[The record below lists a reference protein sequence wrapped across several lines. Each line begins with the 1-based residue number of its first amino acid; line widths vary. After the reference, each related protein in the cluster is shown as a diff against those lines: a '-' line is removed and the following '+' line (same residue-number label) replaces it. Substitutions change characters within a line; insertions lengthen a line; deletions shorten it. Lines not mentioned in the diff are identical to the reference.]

1 MPERLEHV
9 ILKAIEK
16 DRALRYQH
24 ASDIRADLQR
34 LKRDTGSA
42 PHVAVE
48 TATTPAARRRRL
60 SLAAIL
66 SASVAIATGV
76 TVYIYVHR
84 APALTDKDTIVLAD
98 FRNTTGDEVF
108 DETLRRGLSVQLEQS
123 PFLSLVPDERIR
135 RTLGL
140 MGQPADA
147 RLTPALAREVCER
160 SGAAAMLEGS
170 ITPLGTQYV
179 LGLRASNCRTGDV
192 LDEEQGQATRKE
204 DVLNVLSQ
212 IANTFRT
219 RVGESLATVEQH
231 STPLVEATT
240 SSLDALK
247 AFSMAWKVNGTN
259 GGPAALPLFK
269 RAVDLDPQF
278 ALAWVNL
285 GLAQSGIG
293 EVALAAEST
302 SRGYQLRNRASDP
315 ERFFI
320 ATMYDRQVTGN
331 LERELQTLTLWAQT
345 YPRDARAHGL
355 LAGFGTHGTGQYEL
369 CLQEAQKA
377 IALDPESIFGY
388 GSVISCN
395 LDLDRLDAAELAWQR
410 AVNLHITTGPIGY
423 HLAFL
428 KDDAVSMDR
437 QATVLRTRPTGEE
450 AMSHIQGL
458 VLARSG
464 RLQQA
469 ATMSRHAVDVAEKAG
484 HEEGA
489 ALYEAAAAVWNALFG
504 NASDGR
510 RLAAAALRRSK
521 GRDVEYAAA
530 FALALTGDSS
540 QSRALTVDL
549 DQRYPEDT
557 SVRTNYLPALRALAA
572 LHAGQPL
579 SAIDQLQAARPYEL
593 ADPAINFI
601 GYFGYFYPPFVRG
614 QAYLA
619 ARRGAEAAAE
629 FQRILEHRG
638 LLLEDP
644 LGAAVRVQLGRA
656 LALSGDAAKAKVAY
670 EDFLSLWKDADPDI
684 PMLKQAQAE
693 YANLR

>member
-1 MPERLEHV
+1 M
-9 ILKAIEK
+9 
-16 DRALRYQH
+16 
-24 ASDIRADLQR
+24 
-34 LKRDTGSA
+34 
-42 PHVAVE
+42 
-48 TATTPAARRRRL
+48 
-60 SLAAIL
+60 
-66 SASVAIATGV
+66 
-76 TVYIYVHR
+76 
-84 APALTDKDTIVLAD
+84 
-98 FRNTTGDEVF
+98 
-108 DETLRRGLSVQLEQS
+108 
-123 PFLSLVPDERIR
+123 
-135 RTLGL
+135 
-140 MGQPADA
+140 
-147 RLTPALAREVCER
+147 
-160 SGAAAMLEGS
+160 
-170 ITPLGTQYV
+170 
-179 LGLRASNCRTGDV
+179 
-192 LDEEQGQATRKE
+192 
-204 DVLNVLSQ
+204 
-212 IANTFRT
+212 
-219 RVGESLATVEQH
+219 
-231 STPLVEATT
+231 
-240 SSLDALK
+240 
-247 AFSMAWKVNGTN
+247 
-259 GGPAALPLFK
+259 
-269 RAVDLDPQF
+269 
-278 ALAWVNL
+278 NL

-345 YPRDARAHGL
+345 YPRDATAHGL

-388 GSVISCN
+388 GSLVGCN
-395 LDLDRLDAAELAWQR
+395 LLLDRFDAAERAWQR
-410 AVNLHITTGPIGY
+410 AVNLNMTTGSQVSGY

-428 KDDAVSMDR
+428 KGDSVAMDR
-437 QATVLRTRPTGEE
+437 QAAVVRSRPRGEE
-450 AMSHIQGL
+450 TMSHIEGL

-469 ATMSRHAVDVAEKAG
+469 ATLSRHAMDVAEKAG
-484 HEEGA
+484 HQEGG

-530 FALALTGDSS
+530 FALALAGDAS
-540 QSRALTVDL
+540 QSRALAVDL

-601 GYFGYFYPPFVRG
+601 GYFGCFYPPFVRG

-619 ARRGAEAAAE
+619 ARRGAEAATE

-670 EDFLSLWKDADPDI
+670 EDFLSLWKDADPDV